1 MNTGLEPCHAL
12 WIGERLGPV
21 AGACLRSFVRV
32 GHPVVLH
39 CYDEPRDAPDGV
51 VLSDAATLVPRD
63 RVFTHAKTGS
73 YALFSNYF
81 RYQIM
86 QRSLGLYVDCD
97 VVCVRP
103 VPTRSYLF
111 GLQDVETINGAVLKL
126 PSGSPLLGDLTALF
140 DQGVFAPPWYSRQRR
155 LTQYI
160 KTLFGRHAD
169 LAHAPWGVAG
179 PVALTWFAKKHGLRD
194 WAQPMDVFYPVPHT
208 EVSSFFDPDVTWES
222 LITEQTCCVHLW
234 NEKLRRE
241 NLHLQAIRPGSPLQR
256 LLNDEWP
263 VTPVM

>member
-1 MNTGLEPCHAL
+1 MTMTTELEPCHAL
-12 WIGERLGPV
+12 WIGEWLGPV

-39 CYDEPRDAPDGV
+39 CYDEPRDVPDGV

-86 QRSLGLYVDCD
+86 QRSLACMSTATS
-97 VVCVRP
+97 CVRP
-103 VPTRSYLF
+103 VPTRSYFF
-111 GLQDVETINGAVLKL
+111 GLQDAETINGAVLKL

-208 EVSSFFDPDVTWES
+208 EVSSFLDPGRDLGVFDHRAD
-222 LITEQTCCVHLW
+222 L
-234 NEKLRRE
+234 LRAPVERE
-241 NLHLQAIRPGSPLQR
+241 AEAREPAGDSAGLAASAAP
-256 LLNDEWP
+256 E
-263 VTPVM
+263 

>member
-1 MNTGLEPCHAL
+1 MTTELEPCHAL

-39 CYDEPRDAPDGV
+39 CYDEPRDVPDGV

-63 RVFTHAKTGS
+63 RVFTHARTGS

-111 GLQDVETINGAVLKL
+111 GLQDAETINGAVLKL
-126 PSGSPLLGDLTALF
+126 PSGSRLLGDLTALF
-140 DQGVFAPPWYSRQRR
+140 DPGVFAPPWYSRRRR
-155 LTQYI
+155 LEQYI
-160 KTLFGRHAD
+160 KTLLGRPAD
-169 LAHAPWGVAG
+169 LAHARWGVAG

-194 WAQPMDVFYPVPHT
+194 WAQPMDVLYPVPHT
-208 EVSSFFDPDVTWES
+208 EVSRFLDPDVTWES

-241 NLHLQAIRPGSPLQR
+241 NLQAIRPGSPLQR

-263 VTPVM
+263 VHPVM